1 VLVDSHCHLQDP
13 KFGRE
18 VDDVVRRATEA
29 GVTAMVVVGYDM
41 PSSRRAVEI
50 ADSFANVYAAIG
62 VHPHDAKTLR
72 PADIAELGRMA
83 DSARVVAIGEIGLDL
98 FRNLSPRDEQDRA
111 FQEQLALARS
121 LRLPVVIHS
130 RDADDETYA
139 VLADY
144 AQATRAD
151 WPRDRPLGVMHC
163 YAGDLSLALRY
174 IDLGF
179 VISIAGTVTYP
190 AAEKTRA
197 VAGGIPLRW
206 LAVETDAPYLPPQDK
221 RGKRNEPAYVR
232 EVAQYIADLRG
243 ETLAAVCDGTATT
256 VARLFGLGDIGEP
269 TAQRAGQAR

>member
-1 VLVDSHCHLQDP
+1 MLIDSHCHLQDP
-13 KFGRE
+13 KFGRD
-18 VDDVVRRATEA
+18 VDDVVRRATDV

-50 ADSFANVYAAIG
+50 ADSFENVYAAIG

-72 PADIAELGRMA
+72 PADIEELARMA
-83 DSARVVAIGEIGLDL
+83 DSSRVVAIGEIGLDL
-98 FRNLSPRDEQDRA
+98 YRNLSPRDEQGRA
-111 FQEQLALARS
+111 CQAQLELARS

-144 AQATRAD
+144 AQVARAG
-151 WPRDRPLGVMHC
+151 WPQERPLGVMHC
-163 YAGDLSLALRY
+163 YAGDLPLALRY

-179 VISIAGTVTYP
+179 VISIAATVTYP

-206 LAVETDAPYLPPQDK
+206 LTVETDSPYLPPQDK
-221 RGKRNEPAYVR
+221 RGKRNEPANVR

-243 ETLAAVCDGTATT
+243 VSVAAVCDGTATT
-256 VARLFGLGDIGEP
+256 AARLFGLGDIGEP
-269 TAQRAGQAR
+269 AVQRAGEAR